1 MLAPVVALDFSHE
14 GKDERDQVYGAV
26 PPEAVQVAE
35 YDAPA
40 VKLPLCG
47 TQLTVR
53 VVRLTINV
61 VEAVCRAGVVLS
73 VTVTPTV

>member
-1 MLAPVVALDFSHE
+1 MLAPVVALDCSHE
-14 GKDERDQVYGAV
+14 GKDEKDQVYGAV

-40 VKLPLCG
+40 VKPPLCG

-53 VVRLTINV
+53 VARLMVTV
-61 VEAVCRAGVVLS
+61 VEAVCLVGVLLS
-73 VTVTPTV
+73 ATVTPTV

>member
-1 MLAPVVALDFSHE
+1 MVVLDVSHE
-14 GKDERDQVYGAV
+14 GKDEKDQVYGAV

-53 VVRLTINV
+53 VARLIVTV

-73 VTVTPTV
+73 ATVTPTV

>member
-14 GKDERDQVYGAV
+14 GKDEKDQVYGAV

-40 VKLPLCG
+40 LTLPLCG

-53 VVRLTINV
+53 VARLMVTV
-61 VEAVCRAGVVLS
+61 VEAVCLFGGALS
-73 VTVTPTV
+73 VTVTPTL